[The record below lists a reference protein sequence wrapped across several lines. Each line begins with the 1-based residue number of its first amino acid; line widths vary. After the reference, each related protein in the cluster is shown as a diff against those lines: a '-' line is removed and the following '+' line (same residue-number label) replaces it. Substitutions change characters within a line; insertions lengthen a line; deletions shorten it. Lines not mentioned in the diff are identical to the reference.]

1 MRSSTLRVV
10 DIEKCLHIVRME
22 EIVHAQL
29 EGDVLHVELRHSM
42 RISMCLQNRKKA
54 VDAFESVADYWNRR
68 DSEQISFST
77 REKT

>member
-10 DIEKCLHIVRME
+10 DIEKCSHIVRTE

-29 EGDVLHVELRHSM
+29 EGEVLHLELRHSM
-42 RISMCLQNRKKA
+42 RISIYLPNRKKA

-68 DSEQISFST
+68 DSEQISFYA
-77 REKT
+77 